1 MVFAQK
7 DLIQLKRIHEHRNSS
22 RGVMAAALEKPIYY
36 HFTNTRRAKRV
47 REKNN
52 NILCLFLEKIGL
64 IIKFYKSLS
73 Q

>member
-1 MVFAQK
+1 
-7 DLIQLKRIHEHRNSS
+7 
-22 RGVMAAALEKPIYY
+22 MAAALEKPIYY
-36 HFTNTRRAKRV
+36 HFTNNRRAKRV